1 LEDFG
6 ERRFAYGRAAGNP
19 ILRSFD
25 TLRAPQNSVQKSEA
39 SIQRL
44 MAIVEYDGTDYHG
57 FQMQAQGRTIQG
69 EIEKALAAVTRE
81 KTRIVGAGRTDAGVH
96 AQGQVVVFS
105 TAWRHPIEELQRALN
120 AVLPVDIAVRGLRS
134 VAEAFHPRFD
144 AVSREYRY
152 TIFNRPLR
160 SPLVRRFAY
169 HFPRPLDV
177 AALEEAASV
186 LEGSHDFAS
195 FGRAP
200 QGDNTVREVYR
211 AQWAPEEPFVY
222 FDIVATAF
230 LYRMVRSLVGTLL
243 LVGTRELSPKGFEE
257 ILQSADRSKAGQ
269 VAPAHGLCLMRVN
282 Y

>member
-1 LEDFG
+1 M
-6 ERRFAYGRAAGNP
+6 
-19 ILRSFD
+19 LRQS
-25 TLRAPQNSVQKSEA
+25 SVQESET

-44 MAIVEYDGTDYHG
+44 MAAIEYDGTDYLG
-57 FQMQAQGRTIQG
+57 FQLQAQGVTVQG
-69 EIEKALAAVTRE
+69 EIERALTAVTQE
-81 KTRIVGAGRTDAGVH
+81 EIRIIGAGRTDAGVH
-96 AQGQVVVFS
+96 ARGQVIAFS

-177 AALEEAASV
+177 AAMNEAAGTLV
-186 LEGSHDFAS
+186 GSHDFAS

-211 AQWAPEEPFVY
+211 AQCSPEEPFVY
-222 FDIVATAF
+222 FDIVANAF

-243 LVGTRELSPKGFEE
+243 LVGTGELSPHGFEE
-257 ILQSADRSKAGQ
+257 ILRSADRSTAGQ
-269 VAPAHGLCLMRVN
+269 VAPAHGLCLMKVN